1 MTTNKRTAFDDDRV
15 TAIVTH
21 DYRLTETDR
30 KQQQQ
35 QHTRRLGLIFVA
47 FDEYQTMAVW
57 RKALPKQFP
66 RGKWKILRGDQVMI
80 LAGKDRGVRIYHV
93 DNLHRRPPSTS
104 LTARSLRLRNA
115 TQETGTVTKVIR
127 DETFPRVIVENLN
140 LNKRPVKK
148 TQENPGGMVSVESP
162 IAYSNVSL
170 IDPVTKHPVKAAW
183 RYLEDGTKVRVT
195 RGGLA
200 SGAIVPRPEVLVRRR
215 KPKPVSLGGAD
226 TAEEVAEAQTY
237 IAGSRDLPAALKA
250 FMQEMRGGGEAGEGG
265 SVRFKKL
272 RRAVIAKA
280 EKQ

>member
-1 MTTNKRTAFDDDRV
+1 M
-15 TAIVTH
+15 
-21 DYRLTETDR
+21 
-30 KQQQQ
+30 
-35 QHTRRLGLIFVA
+35 
-47 FDEYQTMAVW
+47 
-57 RKALPKQFP
+57 
-66 RGKWKILRGDQVMI
+66 
-80 LAGKDRGVRIYHV
+80 
-93 DNLHRRPPSTS
+93 
-104 LTARSLRLRNA
+104 
-115 TQETGTVTKVIR
+115 TKVIR

-226 TAEEVAEAQTY
+226 TAEEVAEVDAILEPLGLVDSSREWRKLVSGQRLWY
-237 IAGSRDLPAALKA
+237 FESRDANAWL
-250 FMQEMRGGGEAGEGG
+250 M
-265 SVRFKKL
+265 
-272 RRAVIAKA
+272 I
-280 EKQ
+280 